1 VRVLL
6 LSDWMTEPGGSE
18 AYMALVRD
26 ALRSAGDDVR
36 LLTCGARDAAV
47 GVADQR
53 AWGTDRVVPQA
64 FLQVDNPFA
73 TTEVRK
79 SIREFQPDVALLGP
93 FAYHLSP
100 GVAFALNGV
109 PTVLSIMDYKV
120 VCPLGS
126 KLLPD
131 GKICQKPAGLVCWRG
146 GCVPLPH
153 WLRDQARYARI
164 RRGVDRADVVL
175 VPSVAVRDELA
186 RHGIVSRVLPLPI
199 AAAPSPER
207 KRAATPVFVY
217 SGRLVP
223 EKGLPQLLRAFARVR
238 ARVPDAHLRLVG
250 DGGMRTDLER
260 LVVSLGVQDAVV
272 FHGRLPFTRVEQELV
287 DAWALVA
294 PSLWAEPFGMV
305 APEAIVR
312 HVPVIATRTGGFADT
327 VIDGVTGLLVP
338 NGDESALAD
347 AMMAV
352 AERRRFSEPMLPADA
367 VAELVQRH
375 DGSRYA
381 ARLRD
386 VFTEILA
393 PTRRRGAADT

>member
-1 VRVLL
+1 
-6 LSDWMTEPGGSE
+6 M
-18 AYMALVRD
+18 
-26 ALRSAGDDVR
+26 
-36 LLTCGARDAAV
+36 
-47 GVADQR
+47 
-53 AWGTDRVVPQA
+53 VPQA
-64 FLQVDNPFA
+64 LLQVDNPFA
-73 TTEVRK
+73 TAEVRK
-79 SIREFQPDVALLGP
+79 AIREFQPDVALLGP

-100 GVAFALNGV
+100 GVVFALDGV

-131 GKICQKPAGLVCWRG
+131 GKICRVPAGLVCWRG
-146 GCVPLPH
+146 GCVTLPH

-164 RRGVDRADVVL
+164 RRGVARVGVVL
-175 VPSVAVRDELA
+175 VPSVAVRDELV
-186 RHGIVSRVLPLPI
+186 RHGIASRVLPLPI
-199 AAAPSPER
+199 AAATSSPVR
-207 KRAATPVFVY
+207 RRAATPVFLY

-223 EKGLPQLLRAFARVR
+223 EKGLPGLIRAFAHVR

-250 DGGMRTDLER
+250 DGGMRADLER
-260 LVVSLGVQDAVV
+260 LVVSLGLQGAVV
-272 FHGRLPFTRVEQELV
+272 FRGRLPFSRVEQELV

-312 HVPVIATRTGGFADT
+312 QVPVIATRTGGFADT

-352 AERRRFSEPMLPADA
+352 AERRRFSEPTLPADA

-393 PTRRRGAADT
+393 PPRQSGAADT

>member
-1 VRVLL
+1 
-6 LSDWMTEPGGSE
+6 MT
-18 AYMALVRD
+18 LVRD
-26 ALRSAGDDVR
+26 GLRSAGDDVR

-64 FLQVDNPFA
+64 LLQVDNPFA

-79 SIREFQPDVALLGP
+79 AIREFRPDVALLGP

-100 GVAFALNGV
+100 GVVFALNGV

-131 GKICQKPAGLVCWRG
+131 GKICGVPAGLVCWRG
-146 GCVPLPH
+146 GCVTLPH
-153 WLRDQARYARI
+153 WMRDQARYARI
-164 RRGVDRADVVL
+164 RRGVDKVDVVI

-186 RHGIVSRVLPLPI
+186 RHGIVSHVLPLPI
-199 AAAPSPER
+199 ATAPLPAR
-207 KRAATPVFVY
+207 RRAATPVFVY

-223 EKGLPQLLRAFARVR
+223 EKGLPELLRAFAQVR

-250 DGGMRTDLER
+250 DGGLRADLER
-260 LVVSLGVQDAVV
+260 LAVSLGLQGAVV
-272 FHGRLPFTRVEQELV
+272 FRGRLPFAGVERELV

-312 HVPVIATRTGGFADT
+312 HVPVIAARTGGFADT
-327 VIDGVTGLLVP
+327 VVDGVTGLLVP
-338 NGDESALAD
+338 NGDASALAD

-352 AERRRFSEPMLPADA
+352 AERRRFSEPTLPVDA

-375 DGSRYA
+375 DGSVYATCLRGVFTDLLGHPGQSGA
-381 ARLRD
+381 ARQ
-386 VFTEILA
+386 
-393 PTRRRGAADT
+393 

>member
-1 VRVLL
+1 
-6 LSDWMTEPGGSE
+6 MT
-18 AYMALVRD
+18 LVRD

-53 AWGTDRVVPQA
+53 AWGTDGVVPQA
-64 FLQVDNPFA
+64 LLQVDNPFA

-79 SIREFQPDVALLGP
+79 ALREFQPDVALLGP

-100 GVAFALNGV
+100 GVVFALDGV
-109 PTVLSIMDYKV
+109 PTVMSIMDYKV

-131 GKICQKPAGLVCWRG
+131 GKICREPAGLVCWRG
-146 GCVPLPH
+146 GCVTLPH
-153 WLRDQARYARI
+153 WVRDQLRYARI
-164 RRGVDRADVVL
+164 RRGVHRVDVVL

-199 AAAPSPER
+199 AAAPLPAR
-207 KRAATPVFVY
+207 RRAATPVFVY

-223 EKGLPQLLRAFARVR
+223 EKGLPELLRAFAQVR

-250 DGGMRTDLER
+250 DGGMRADLER
-260 LVVSLGVQDAVV
+260 LVVSLGLQGAVV
-272 FHGRLPFTRVEQELV
+272 FRGRLPFAGVEQELV

-312 HVPVIATRTGGFADT
+312 QVPVIATRTGGFADT
-327 VIDGVTGLLVP
+327 VVDGVTGLLVP

-352 AERRRFSEPMLPADA
+352 AERRRFSEPFLPSDA
-367 VAELVQRH
+367 VAGLAQRH

-381 ARLRD
+381 ARLRS
-386 VFTEILA
+386 VFTELLGR
-393 PTRRRGAADT
+393 PGQSGAAEQ